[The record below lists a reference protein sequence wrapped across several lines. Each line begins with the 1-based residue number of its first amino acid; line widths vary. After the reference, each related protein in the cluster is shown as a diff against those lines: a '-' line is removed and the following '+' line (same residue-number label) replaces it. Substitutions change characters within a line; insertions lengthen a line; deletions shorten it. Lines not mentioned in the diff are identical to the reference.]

1 MELIKFIFSSFW
13 IFIGI
18 LILITVVLS
27 AITEIVGKIVEV
39 IILSKKLKHK
49 NEEDDTK
56 SN

>member
-13 IFIGI
+13 VFIGI

-27 AITEIVGKIVEV
+27 AITEIVGKIIEV

-49 NEEDDTK
+49 NKEDDAK
-56 SN
+56 GN